1 MSFIQVA
8 EQRLKLKTGKDVEL
22 SPQQMLSCNYLNEG
36 CEGGWAIFNG
46 YLAES
51 GHLVSEDCGP
61 YKGTTNADSCKFYE
75 KCDPVAKVEKSYF
88 LDTSTAESSINEKKI
103 QKEILH
109 GGAVVAEFKAPQR
122 FRYYDFGVL
131 IDEAKPA
138 GSTLLQLDESAGLEQ
153 GAELAAEASAQL
165 GIAT

>member
-1 MSFIQVA
+1 
-8 EQRLKLKTGKDVEL
+8 
-22 SPQQMLSCNYLNEG
+22 MLSCNYLNEG

-46 YLAES
+46 YLAEN
-51 GHLVSEDCGP
+51 GHLVSEECGP

-75 KCDPVAKVEKSYF
+75 KCDPVAKVEESYF
-88 LDTSTAESSINEKKI
+88 LDTSTEAASISEKKI

-109 GGAVVAEFKAPQR
+109 GGAVVAEFKAPNR

-153 GAELAAEASAQL
+153 GAELASEATAQL

>member
-1 MSFIQVA
+1 M
-8 EQRLKLKTGKDVEL
+8 
-22 SPQQMLSCNYLNEG
+22 
-36 CEGGWAIFNG
+36 
-46 YLAES
+46 
-51 GHLVSEDCGP
+51 
-61 YKGTTNADSCKFYE
+61 
-75 KCDPVAKVEKSYF
+75 AKVEKSYF